1 MVDSRKATLQ
11 NLAMVI
17 KRRMPGVGYHVVLDV
32 LNHLSDLAFAEYR
45 RGVYEDDTI
54 EDVLI
59 LEGER
64 RAKGTRRLF

>member
-1 MVDSRKATLQ
+1 MDVMKATLQ

-32 LNHLSDLAFAEYR
+32 LGHLSDLAYVEYK
-45 RGVYEDDTI
+45 RGVYEDDTV

-64 RAKGTRRLF
+64 RHRGTRRLF